1 MKKIIN
7 LAKKIIN
14 NEYLYSVIA
23 KVLGLLI
30 AIVVS
35 AITARCFGAELK
47 GIMSVVENDVTLY
60 SVFLGLG
67 IYQAYP
73 FFRKQEPDI
82 LSTYVNNI
90 SSLFILYE
98 IIAVA
103 VASIMIFYKI
113 NIYLAIAIMLMPVDA
128 YIKQLNYIVLV
139 EHPRR
144 RNTSSLIISLSEIVL
159 LIVIWIFWSA
169 SVVSVLTYYVCTVV
183 ANLIISYINM
193 RYNPFRIRFSLRRI
207 LEFIKFGF
215 VPMLVY
221 LCMSINYKIDI
232 QMLKLFDNVSYA
244 DIGIYGTGVALAS
257 KIWLIPDAIK
267 DILLS
272 KLVKDGKDEQEVAK
286 VIRISVF
293 VCTLSILALVALGKW
308 AILLLYGPEFELAY
322 YVMLIM
328 LVGVEGMIFY
338 KMVYSYNVSRGKRMI
353 NLIFLGL
360 AAIANVI
367 GNLIFIPLYGILGA
381 ALMSVISYLLCG
393 VCFLIYFHRV
403 SRIPIRHIVFLQK
416 EDARMLK
423 NFFKKRNKS

>member
-1 MKKIIN
+1 MKRIIN
-7 LAKKIIN
+7 LARKIISN
-14 NEYLYSVIA
+14 DYLFSVIA

-35 AITARCFGAELK
+35 ALTARCFGAELK
-47 GIMSVVENDVTLY
+47 GVMSVVENDVTLY
-60 SVFLGLG
+60 SIFLGLG

-82 LSTYVNNI
+82 FPAYINNI
-90 SSLFILYE
+90 SSLFLVYE
-98 IIAVA
+98 FIAV
-103 VASIMIFYKI
+103 VAALIMIFNEI
-113 NIYLAIAIMLMPVDA
+113 NVYLVIAIILMPVDA

-159 LIVIWIFWSA
+159 LLVIWLFWEA
-169 SVVSVLTYYVCTVV
+169 SVMSVLAYYVCTVIT
-183 ANLIISYINM
+183 NLIISYINL
-193 RYNPFRIRFSLRRI
+193 RYNPLWIRFSLCRI
-207 LEFIKFGF
+207 IEFIKFGF
-215 VPMLVY
+215 IPMLVY

-244 DIGIYGTGVALAS
+244 DIGIYGTGVSLAS
-257 KIWLIPDAIK
+257 KIWLIPDAVK

-272 KLVKDGKDEQEVAK
+272 KLVKNGKGECEVAK
-286 VIRISVF
+286 VIRISLAVCAVSIVVLVVF
-293 VCTLSILALVALGKW
+293 GKW
-308 AILLLYGPEFELAY
+308 AILLLYGKEFELAY

-360 AAIANVI
+360 AAIANII
-367 GNLIFIPLYGILGA
+367 GNAILIPLYGILGA
-381 ALMSVISYLLCG
+381 AAMSVISYLLCG
-393 VCFLIYFHRV
+393 ICFLVYFHRV
-403 SRIPIRHIVFLQK
+403 SQIPIRQILFLQK
-416 EDARMLK
+416 EDVSMVK
-423 NFFKKRNKS
+423 NFFSKKK